1 MMPLPVVC
9 PGCAAYWR
17 IISHLDAA
25 GADGQ
30 LRRALGPLAQ
40 MALAS
45 LFTAAARYRKAGEGE
60 AYTMASAEFH
70 AAVYALWE
78 KAEADTLA
86 AVGGLAALE
95 QASKVG
101 VA

>member
-1 MMPLPVVC
+1 
-9 PGCAAYWR
+9 
-17 IISHLDAA
+17 
-25 GADGQ
+25 
-30 LRRALGPLAQ
+30 
-40 MALAS
+40 MANV
-45 LFTAAARYRKAGEGE
+45 FTSATRYRKAGDGE
-60 AYTMASAEFH
+60 AYTMASAELH